1 MAQYCISLPEEFHEK
16 LKLGAKKQHISISHY
31 IRKLVEMGMEL
42 ESLSDENEGGSG
54 DKTSLF
60 SEEKQRVLWK
70 NLLSWS
76 LESRVL
82 TRVLFGKILDGKF
95 PDVDGEIKMIKE
107 KAEAKVDGLLEIN
120 ED

>member
-1 MAQYCISLPEEFHEK
+1 MGQYCISLPEELHEK
-16 LKLGAKKQHISISHY
+16 LKSGAKKQHISLSQY
-31 IRKLVEMGMEL
+31 LRKLVEMGMEL
-42 ESLSDENEGGSG
+42 ESLSDENKKG
-54 DKTSLF
+54 DGDNTSVF

-76 LESRVL
+76 LETRVL
-82 TRVLFGKILDGKF
+82 TRVLFGKILDAKF
-95 PDVDGEIKMIKE
+95 SDVDDEINMIKE